1 MIGAD
6 RYRSH
11 TCTGAA
17 QAQGETV
24 RLSGWVH
31 RRRDHGGVVFI
42 DLRDRSGIVQLVFHP
57 DAAGAHAAAGSL
69 SPEDVVMVEG
79 EVVARSAE
87 TVNPGIPTGAVE
99 VRATTLTMLSEA
111 DPLPFSVEDESQ
123 EASEELRLTYR
134 YLDIRRAPRL
144 RALELRA
151 RIVSGM
157 RRVLDDE
164 GFLEVETPM
173 LTRSTPEGARDF
185 LVPSR
190 LQRGSWYALPQS
202 PQLFKQLL
210 MVGGLE
216 RYYQV
221 VRCFR
226 DEDLRADRQPEFT
239 QLDVEA
245 SFVEPQQVQDVTEEV
260 LATSFA
266 AAGID
271 VPTPFPRITHA
282 DAVRRFGTDR
292 PDMRFGMEILDWT
305 AAAAASGFGV
315 FEGAVG
321 AGGVVRALVVPGAGA
336 GTSRRVGD
344 ELMAEARELGAKGL
358 VWAAVEDD
366 RSLRS
371 PVSRFLGGMVDD
383 LGAAPGDLIA
393 VVADDEAVA
402 QSVLGTLRGRF
413 AERHGLIPEG
423 TWAPVWVVDFPL
435 VEWRPAE
442 GRWDATHHPFTAPR
456 PEDLDRLESD
466 PGSVL
471 SLAYDVV
478 LNGVEIGGG
487 SIRIHDRAVQERVFA
502 LIGLTTEEAEGKFGF
517 LLRALRLG
525 APPHGGIA
533 LGLDRLVMLL
543 AGERSI
549 RDVMAFPKTA
559 TGADPLTGAPAP
571 VDPLQ
576 LRELGVRE
584 TTPPRPAVA
593 TAAEEEGPSAAPDP
607 EATLLDAL
615 RRAGEPV
622 REAVLHERV
631 VARGAELAPEETVA
645 LLERLAAEGH
655 LRVSVAHDDRPVHDP
670 EPFEPRLWRVV
681 R

>member
-1 MIGAD
+1 MIGAE

-11 TCTGAA
+11 TCAGAA
-17 QAQGETV
+17 DALGARI

-57 DAAGAHAAAGSL
+57 DAPEAHAAAGAL
-69 SPEDVVMVEG
+69 SPEDVIRVEG
-79 EVVARSAE
+79 EVVARSPE
-87 TVNPGIPTGAVE
+87 TVNPAIPTGAVE
-99 VRATTLTMLSEA
+99 VRAAALDMLAEA
-111 DPLPFSVEDESQ
+111 DPLPFSVEDEGQ

-134 YLDIRRAPRL
+134 YLDIRRSPRL

-151 RIVSGM
+151 RVVSGM
-157 RRVLDDE
+157 RRVLEGE

-245 SFVEPQQVQDVTEEV
+245 SFVEPAEIQRLTEEIFT
-260 LATSFA
+260 ASFA
-266 AAGID
+266 AAGLEI
-271 VPTPFPRITHA
+271 PTPFPRITHA
-282 DAVRRFGTDR
+282 EAVRRFGTDR
-292 PDMRFGMEILDWT
+292 PDMRFGMEIQDWT
-305 AAAAASGFGV
+305 GPAGASGFGV
-315 FEGAVG
+315 LEGAIG
-321 AGGVVRALVVPGAGA
+321 AGGVVRALVVPGAGP
-336 GTSRRVGD
+336 GVSRKVGD
-344 ELMAEARELGAKGL
+344 ELMGEARELGAKGL
-358 VWAAVEDD
+358 VWAAVEEDG
-366 RSLRS
+366 SLRS
-371 PVSRFLGGMVDD
+371 PVAKFLGGLAAD

-393 VVADDEAVA
+393 MVADAEPVA
-402 QSVLGTLRGRF
+402 QAVLGTLRLRL

-423 TWAPVWVVDFPL
+423 AWAPVWVVDFPL
-435 VEWRPAE
+435 VEWNDGE

-471 SLAYDVV
+471 AQAYDVV
-478 LNGVEIGGG
+478 LNGLEIGGG

-502 LIGLTTEEAEGKFGF
+502 LIGLAAGEAEAKFGF

-533 LGLDRLVMLL
+533 FGLDRLVMLL

-571 VDPLQ
+571 VDAAQ
-576 LRELGVRE
+576 LRELGVRS
-584 TTPPRPAVA
+584 TVPPPAPAATPPERPAVPP
-593 TAAEEEGPSAAPDP
+593 TVEEAVLS
-607 EATLLDAL
+607 AL
-615 RRAGEPV
+615 RDAGEPV
-622 REAVLHERV
+622 REAVLYERV
-631 VARGAELAPEETVA
+631 LTRGADADAEGFVA
-645 LLERLAAEGH
+645 VLERLSTAGR
-655 LRVSVAHDDRPVHDP
+655 LRVSVDHDGATADP
-670 EPFEPRLWRVV
+670 DPFEPRLWRVV